1 MHNSSFVSAREQTL
15 PPQRDESESPRL
27 HFEQEQQRWRI
38 WVVVGGFG
46 LLASL
51 VLLRLLDYQL
61 AKWRSVEAA
70 QLPVES
76 VLPRGVIVDRRGE
89 ILAGDRFFYRL
100 GIDAVSLKSAEERQA
115 LVAQLQDLTGL
126 PAQALEAKL
135 MQDAKRFDVE
145 LAKDLSLEIGQK
157 LLAFMQHDKEENAA
171 RFSQYM
177 HVDALPTRFYPQGS
191 LASHVIGFVGG
202 NRSGN
207 YGVEAYY
214 NSFVDP
220 QSGIGLLQKTHDT
233 LGQLDESVRRFI
245 PSMGNK
251 DLILTIDSGVQWIL
265 EDELQKAVTAYR
277 ATGGTII
284 VMEPHTGALLG
295 IANWPNF
302 DPNQYSKTLVDHFQ
316 DPAISL
322 LYEPGS
328 IFKLITMAAAL
339 DTNVITPTTM
349 YTDSGAITVGGRVI
363 FNSNRVG
370 YGRVS
375 VTEALARSL
384 NVVTAQVA
392 EQVGAEAFYRYI
404 HRFGFGQLT
413 EVDLAGEVPGL
424 LKEPGNDLWSLSD
437 LGTNSFGQGI
447 AVTPIQ
453 MASAVSAIANGG
465 YLMRP
470 SVVSARVYHEEVL
483 FTQPRVVRP
492 VLKPKSVEDLTAMM
506 VDTVRTGNVAA
517 SVAGYTIAGKSG
529 TAQIPSKD
537 GYEKDATITS
547 FVGFAPADDPK
558 IVILVKLDRPDPTIS
573 EWATHTAAPVFA
585 QVARRLFTHLN
596 IPPDAVRL
604 GETEPEQ
611 QASGQ

>member
-1 MHNSSFVSAREQTL
+1 ML
-15 PPQRDESESPRL
+15 PPQQEDNKPTRVE
-27 HFEQEQQRWRI
+27 FEQAGQRWRI
-38 WVVVGGFG
+38 WVVVGGFV
-46 LLASL
+46 LLSSL
-51 VLLRLLDYQL
+51 VLIRLIDYQL
-61 AKWRSVEAA
+61 VKWGAITAAPLSREA
-70 QLPVES
+70 
-76 VLPRGVIVDRRGE
+76 VLPRGVIVDRHGE

-100 GIDAVSLKSAEERQA
+100 GIDAINLTNDEERAA
-115 LVAQLQDLTGL
+115 LVAHLQTLTGL
-126 PAQALEAKL
+126 SAPSLEAKL
-135 MQDAKRFDVE
+135 IQDKRYDVE
-145 LAKDLSLEIGQK
+145 LANDLSLEVGQK
-157 LLAFMQHDKEENAA
+157 LLAFMQQDKEENGA
-171 RFSQYM
+171 RFSHYM
-177 HVDALPTRFYPQGS
+177 HVDALPARFYPQGA
-191 LASHVIGFVGG
+191 LGSHLLGYVDSSRTGH
-202 NRSGN
+202 
-207 YGVEAYY
+207 YGVEGYY
-214 NSFVDP
+214 NSFVDS

-233 LGQLDESVRRFI
+233 LSQLDENLQRFI

-251 DLILTIDSGVQWIL
+251 DLILTLDSGVQWIL
-265 EDELQKAVTAYR
+265 EDELQRAIEAYR
-277 ATGGTII
+277 STGGTMI
-284 VMEPHTGALLG
+284 VMEPRTGALLG
-295 IANWPNF
+295 MANWPTF
-302 DPNQYSKTLVDHFQ
+302 DPNQYSKTAVEHFQ

-349 YTDSGAITVGGRVI
+349 YTDSGSITVGGRVI

-392 EQVGAEAFYRYI
+392 EQVGAENFYRYI

-453 MASAVSAIANGG
+453 MASAVAAIANGG

-470 SVVSARVYHEEVL
+470 YVVSARIYHDEVL

-492 VLKPKSVEDLTAMM
+492 VLKPESVKDLTAMM

-537 GYEKDATITS
+537 GYEQDATITS

-558 IVILVKLDRPDPTIS
+558 VVILVKLDRPDPTIS
-573 EWATHTAAPVFA
+573 QWATHTAAPVFA
-585 QVARRLFTHLN
+585 QVARRVFAQLN
-596 IPPDAVRL
+596 IPPDDVRL
-604 GETEPEQ
+604 GLAESSQTDG
-611 QASGQ
+611 GQ

>member
-1 MHNSSFVSAREQTL
+1 MRNSSFVSAREPLL
-15 PPQRDESESPRL
+15 PRQQEENEQARSP
-27 HFEQEQQRWRI
+27 FEQASQRWRV
-38 WVVVGGFG
+38 WVVVAGFV

-51 VLLRLLDYQL
+51 VLVRLIDYQL
-61 AKWRSVEAA
+61 IKWGAVDAA
-70 QLPVES
+70 PLPVAS
-76 VLPRGVIVDRRGE
+76 VLPRGVIVDRQGE

-100 GIDAVSLKSAEERQA
+100 GIDAISLKSAEERTA
-115 LVAQLQDLTGL
+115 LATQLQTLTGL
-126 PAQALEAKL
+126 SASMMEAKL
-135 MQDAKRFDVE
+135 TEEVKRYDVE
-145 LAKDLSLEIGQK
+145 LTNDLSLEAGEK
-157 LLAFMQHDKEENAA
+157 LLAFMQHDKEENAG

-177 HVDALPTRFYPQGS
+177 HVDALPTRFYPQGD
-191 LASHVIGFVGG
+191 LASHLLGYVDS
-202 NRSGN
+202 NRTGH
-207 YGVEAYY
+207 YGVEGYY
-214 NSFVDP
+214 NTFVDP

-233 LGQLDESVRRFI
+233 LGQLDERLRRFI
-245 PSMGNK
+245 PSMGSK
-251 DLILTIDSGVQWIL
+251 DLVLTLDSGVQWIL
-265 EDELQKAVTAYR
+265 EDELQRAVEAYR
-277 ATGGTII
+277 ATGGTMI
-284 VMEPHTGALLG
+284 VMEPRTGALLG
-295 IANWPNF
+295 MANWPNF
-302 DPNQYSKTLVDHFQ
+302 DPNQYSKTAVERFQ

-349 YTDSGAITVGGRVI
+349 YTDSGSITVGGRVI

-470 SVVSARVYHEEVL
+470 YVVATRVHQDEVL

-492 VLKPKSVEDLTAMM
+492 VLKPQSVKDLTAMM

-558 IVILVKLDRPDPTIS
+558 VVILVKLDRPDPTIS
-573 EWATHTAAPVFA
+573 QWATHTAAPVFA
-585 QVARRLFTHLN
+585 QVARRIFAQLN
-596 IPPDAVRL
+596 IPPDDVRL
-604 GETEPEQ
+604 GKATSSEQ
-611 QASGQ
+611 SSGQ